1 MENKIT
7 EKEKRINKLQRESAI
22 KQNLANL
29 MKDVLSISIQLK
41 ANAETIEDDSK
52 LVEICNKHIAGTDEL
67 VKDIATYLAK

>member
-7 EKEKRINKLQRESAI
+7 EKEERINKLQRESAI

-52 LVEICNKHIAGTDEL
+52 LVEICNKHIAGADEL